1 MFNSNL
7 RIERCQFGNGQT
19 CLVIDDALVDPDSIL
34 RFVQQ
39 HRSNFSKVDF
49 NYYPGIFLPPPIK
62 LEAALEQYFN
72 AHVRRYFDA
81 RRLIKVISRFSM
93 VTLAPRDLQP
103 MQCICHRDRPLL
115 DSRLSIQ
122 ASVLYLF
129 RDESLGGTSFY
140 EPVRS
145 TTETNQLFKDAAN
158 LGNSPRAV
166 HENRR
171 APAMAAPRHTGPRA
185 TGTPSGRR
193 PTSTGSGPASPVP

>member
-158 LGNSPRAV
+158 LGAEDFFSKYAIRK
-166 HENRR
+166 
-171 APAMAAPRHTGPRA
+171 
-185 TGTPSGRR
+185 SYL
-193 PTSTGSGPASPVP
+193 